1 MKLQLNCS
9 FRKFEIKGMHERM
22 IPIYQFESINGIQ
35 RKRFV
40 EENISF
46 LIYEKEIH
54 ICAR

>member
-1 MKLQLNCS
+1 MKIININHNL
-9 FRKFEIKGMHERM
+9 KK
-22 IPIYQFESINGIQ
+22 QFEHIVPVFEFKTMNGMQ

-46 LIYEKEIH
+46 QIKDKEIH